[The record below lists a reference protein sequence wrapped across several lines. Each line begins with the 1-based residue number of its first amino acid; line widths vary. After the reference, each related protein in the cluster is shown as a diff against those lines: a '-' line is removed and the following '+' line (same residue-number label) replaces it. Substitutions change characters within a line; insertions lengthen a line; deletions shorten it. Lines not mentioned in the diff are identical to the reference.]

1 MRDNIVLERAALRRA
16 DANQGQSRLLTFYN
30 LCPQKLPERRFIS
43 SNLNYMHLYK
53 SRSCQY
59 DSCIWTRF
67 PRFFVPCYVSR
78 VEIEIPRPC
87 DGPGPTLHQRG
98 AYHRIDR
105 SINQERSGPFNIF
118 HPNNTQ
124 CFIE

>member
-1 MRDNIVLERAALRRA
+1 MH
-16 DANQGQSRLLTFYN
+16 DACVYPDDVN
-30 LCPQKLPERRFIS
+30 
-43 SNLNYMHLYK
+43 
-53 SRSCQY
+53 
-59 DSCIWTRF
+59 
-67 PRFFVPCYVSR
+67 VPVSLFHVIYVSL